1 MDEMV
6 QKVSTKTLD
15 KDRVYVTI
23 PIGED
28 SIRSAGLGVWDTV
41 AYDSVG
47 KCFSLRLSK
56 VT

>member
-1 MDEMV
+1 MV
-6 QKVSTKTLD
+6 QKVSTKTWD

-28 SIRSAGLGVWDTV
+28 AIRTAGLGVWNTV
-41 AYDSVG
+41 AYDSAG